1 MSSNPPSPHCQD
13 TTETYSATAIGN
25 HHLEYGFPS
34 THSTNS
40 VSIALFLYDLLQR
53 VYHPEG
59 AMTQLT
65 YQLAVVVL
73 AFYVFSIVYG
83 RLYTGMH
90 SFTDC
95 VFGAALGAGLW
106 GLHILCG
113 QAVDTWSRE
122 NGFIG
127 ACTPSP
133 HSMLMRPAHP
143 LRGLSARGDRAAL
156 PVPGAP
162 APAAGGRLPV
172 LRGCDRVR
180 VRRDG

>member
-1 MSSNPPSPHCQD
+1 
-13 TTETYSATAIGN
+13 
-25 HHLEYGFPS
+25 
-34 THSTNS
+34 
-40 VSIALFLYDLLQR
+40 
-53 VYHPEG
+53 
-59 AMTQLT
+59 MTQLT

-172 LRGCDRVR
+172 LRGRDRVR
-180 VRRDG
+180 VCRDGRVRRALVHGAQRVRRRVLPSRDARRGVGVVGGPRDVVVHRSD